1 MVVSGLCG
9 RSGKILKIDAD
20 KCIGCGFCVRDC
32 PVEAVRLRKKK
43 AVIDQEK
50 CTSCG
55 VCFRVCENDAVVFER
70 LMEAGAVQCDACP
83 INCLIHPGYLGA
95 CQRYRNENGNLV
107 RITPLQTIESVK
119 EVVGSDPPE
128 SIRRPLITAIGAGT
142 TYPDCKPAPAI
153 VHGKRDNVDVVT
165 VVTEAPLSY
174 SSLMLKIDT
183 DVQVGEEGADVLAG
197 KSKVGMVITEQ
208 YGSKMLSIGGV
219 NLLTGRNGFS
229 VARMITAL
237 ANRERV
243 RLRVRGGSRLEVQ
256 VGQPPVIDGA
266 QPESMRVGCG
276 SATMGLFAPL
286 FKESADEVIVLDSH
300 LTSLMSEHAAGRFVG
315 ARPSGIRLKFP
326 MSTPGRYFG
335 DHGQGWGGTSIVN
348 PLDVISGIDEKIA
361 RPGMRVLITETTGRN
376 GALFEL
382 KEDRTFREIDLS
394 SKAAEALNAIASS
407 CEPSLVS
414 AVYMGGTGGS
424 ARAGVTKYP
433 IKLTA
438 AVHASRACLTV
449 GGAPT
454 YVLPGGG
461 INFLVDVQRVK
472 AGSFS
477 WTPTPATICPIE
489 YTMEREAY
497 EEMGGHVEAMKPFPV
512 SGSKNRT

>member
-1 MVVSGLCG
+1 
-9 RSGKILKIDAD
+9 LKIDAD

-32 PVEAVRLRKKK
+32 PVEAVHLRKKK

-55 VCFRVCENDAVVFER
+55 VCFRVCENGAVVFER
-70 LMEAGAVQCDACP
+70 VSSEGAVQCDACP
-83 INCLIHPGYLGA
+83 INCLINPGYMGA
-95 CQRYRNENGNLV
+95 CQRYFNEHGKLIRNM
-107 RITPLQTIESVK
+107 PLQTYEAVK
-119 EVVGSDPPE
+119 NVVGPDPPE
-128 SIRRPLITAIGAGT
+128 AIRRPLITAIGAGT
-142 TYPDCKPAPAI
+142 TYPDCKPAPGI
-153 VHGKRDNVDVVT
+153 VHGRRNEVDVVT

-183 DVQVGEEGADVLAG
+183 DVQVGEEGADVLVG
-197 KSKVGMVITEQ
+197 KRKVGMVITEQ

-219 NLLTGRNGFS
+219 NLLTGKNGFV
-229 VARMITAL
+229 VARTVTDL
-237 ANRERV
+237 ANRKPV
-243 RLRVRGGSRLEVQ
+243 RLRVEGGSKLEVQ
-256 VGQPPVIDGA
+256 VGRGPIIDGKR
-266 QPESMRVGCG
+266 PDSMRVGCG

-286 FKESADEVIVLDSH
+286 FKETADEVIVLDSH

-315 ARPSGIRLKFP
+315 TNPSGIHLKFR

-335 DHGQGWGGTSIVN
+335 DHGHGWGGTSIVN
-348 PLDVISGIDEKIA
+348 PLDVISEIDKNIA

-382 KEDRTFREIDLS
+382 KEDYTLREIDLS
-394 SKAAEALNAIASS
+394 IDAVNTLEAISSS
-407 CEPSLVS
+407 CEPSLV
-414 AVYMGGTGGS
+414 AGVYMGGTGGS
-424 ARAGVTKYP
+424 ARAGVTRYP

-461 INFLVDVQRVK
+461 INFLVDVEQVK
-472 AGSFS
+472 AGSFF

-489 YTMEREAY
+489 YTMERDAY
-497 EEMGGHVEAMKPFPV
+497 ERMGGHVEVMKPFAVRP
-512 SGSKNRT
+512 GSKNQA